1 MKRSMTFGFNYS
13 LLLVV
18 ISTDIGQD
26 CSPIARYLFIFEII
40 DLILPNRQVT
50 KLLSGGSRISQG
62 TPTPERGAPTY
73 YFANFLPKNYMKMNE
88 SGPRGGRASLAP
100 PRIRHCFWNRNTQHR
115 GKITSTKTLFSFMLR
130 EKHLIPGKTL
140 PICFFCPASGMRHP
154 ITVLVLYSFFLG
166 KLNILREFV
175 KYRGVNT
182 RHRFRFNYF
191 EISIVVNTKA
201 PALSFVLWITRLQFQ
216 VATQLSL

>member
-88 SGPRGGRASLAP
+88 SGPRGGAHPWRPPDPPLLPEQEYPTPRQNNIEENSFLIYVARKAFDPREDASHLFLLSGLGYETSDNCPCSLLFFSGQVEYIA
-100 PRIRHCFWNRNTQHR
+100 RIC
-115 GKITSTKTLFSFMLR
+115 
-130 EKHLIPGKTL
+130 
-140 PICFFCPASGMRHP
+140 
-154 ITVLVLYSFFLG
+154 
-166 KLNILREFV
+166 
-175 KYRGVNT
+175 
-182 RHRFRFNYF
+182 
-191 EISIVVNTKA
+191 
-201 PALSFVLWITRLQFQ
+201 Q
-216 VATQLSL
+216 V